1 MGLHSTCTE
10 QFPGLW
16 SRIKRRIS
24 LDYSLWWPLRVL
36 SSGYLKHSPPSTLRP
51 AQRKLQGFGPFER
64 FKVQAFRALITHSA
78 FAMESWPSPRCI
90 FSHDD
95 GSKDGILH
103 WGICFSWWLTLISL
117 YTHFLPRT
125 VRWFTIKLPGS
136 CCPLSNIYLRLM
148 RCQIAEF
155 LHDMW
160 EISGGRHAVCAVFL
174 GCLFFIFYFLF
185 FSFLCK
191 HCNILLH
198 ASYSRSRQ
206 NRRVH
211 SALGSTSADNII
223 VNEHIN

>member
-10 QFPGLW
+10 QFPGPW

-103 WGICFSWWLTLISL
+103 RGICFSWWLTLISL

-125 VRWFTIKLPGS
+125 VRWFNIKLPGS

-148 RCQIAEF
+148 RCQIAQF

-160 EISGGRHAVCAVFL
+160 EISGGRHAGCAVFL
-174 GCLFFIFYFLF
+174 GCLSFF
-185 FSFLCK
+185 FSFLCE
-191 HCNILLH
+191 HCNILLQT
-198 ASYSRSRQ
+198 SYSGSRQ
-206 NRRVH
+206 NRTVH
-211 SALGSTSADNII
+211 SALDITSADNII